1 MRKLFVRSFVIAFV
15 AFALIFGIE
24 FFVEWRR
31 AGFPGWGLRSWA
43 GVNNAKLIDILS
55 PMARAYNNVLAM
67 LIATIGLAIPL
78 TANMHTPK
86 LIEMFL
92 RDRINRWVL
101 TFMAFGAAHVLWV
114 EQMIGPE
121 FAPTWAIAL
130 AIYLALVGWALLIP
144 YFFYVV
150 RFVDPSRLLVR
161 LREDAM
167 QIVKEVASRKRDP
180 MEAQTVLSVRIGQI
194 GTIIIKS
201 LDRNDR
207 DVAAEGAWAIKVL
220 LDDYE
225 KTKSRMPK
233 EWFVVDRAD
242 FVGLSDEA
250 LEMLSETK
258 TWYEMKCLLQ
268 LETGFLRS
276 LHGASDSVS
285 TFSDATRVI
294 ACRMDGHHD
303 EQALRLAIRFFNNYL
318 REAIRAKNLRAV
330 YDVFHQYRR
339 LGRELVDRPELLR
352 EIGKHFS
359 YYAGMAR
366 TYGMVFAPQLA
377 IFDLGYVTRRAYERA
392 SPAAGEL
399 LKEVLM
405 LPHRTGDDVH
415 SMAVKAKLILGGF
428 FVENRYETEAQLVRI
443 NLRDIPTHEIE
454 AAEAA
459 LLAAERSFFEVTDRQ
474 LNLEYVP
481 PERREPLRSFCGSL
495 TIARNSGGYAV
506 AE

>member
-1 MRKLFVRSFVIAFV
+1 MRRFLLRSFAVAFV
-15 AFALIFGIE
+15 GFSLVFGLE
-24 FFVEWRR
+24 FFLEWRA
-31 AGFPGWGLRSWA
+31 AGFPSWGAHSWE
-43 GVNNAKLIDILS
+43 GVRNDKLVDILS

-92 RDRINRWVL
+92 RDRVNRWVL

-114 EQMIGPE
+114 AYVIGPE
-121 FAPTWAIAL
+121 FAPTWAISI
-130 AIYLALVGWALLIP
+130 AIWLALLGWAILIP

-150 RFVDPSRLLVR
+150 RFVDPSRLMIR

-167 QIVKEVASRKRDP
+167 HVVRRVADRALDP
-180 MEAQTVLSVRIGQI
+180 QEAQTALSVRIGQI

-201 LDRNDR
+201 LDRQDR
-207 DVAAEGAWAIKVL
+207 DVAAEGAWSIKVL
-220 LDDYE
+220 LDHYAQH
-225 KTKSRMPK
+225 KARMPR

-250 LEMLSETK
+250 LEMLTETK
-258 TWYEMKCLLQ
+258 TWYEMKALLQ
-268 LETGFLRS
+268 LELGFLRS

-285 TFSDATRVI
+285 TFSDALRVI
-294 ACRMDGHHD
+294 ACRQDGHHD
-303 EQALRLAIRFFNNYL
+303 EQGLRLSIRFFNNYL
-318 REAIRAKNLRAV
+318 RESIKGKNLRAV

-352 EIGKHFS
+352 EVGKHFA
-359 YYAGMAR
+359 YYASMAR

-377 IFDLGYVTRRAYERA
+377 IFDLGFVTRRAYERA
-392 SPAAGEL
+392 SAAAGEL
-399 LKEVLM
+399 LKEVLS

-428 FVENRYETEAQLVRI
+428 FVENRYEAEAALVRA
-443 NLRDIPTHEIE
+443 NLRDIPSQEIE
-454 AAEAA
+454 HAEAS

-474 LNLEYVP
+474 LNLEYLP
-481 PERREPLRSFCGSL
+481 PERRDPLRRFCASL
-495 TIARNSGGYAV
+495 THARESGMHSTIS
-506 AE
+506 